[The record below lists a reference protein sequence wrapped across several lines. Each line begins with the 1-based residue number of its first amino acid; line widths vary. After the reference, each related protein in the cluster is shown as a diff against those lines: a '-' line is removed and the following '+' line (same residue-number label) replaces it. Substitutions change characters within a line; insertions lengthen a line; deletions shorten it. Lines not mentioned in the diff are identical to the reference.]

1 MGDPKKDPGKSSAV
15 NDMKRTQ
22 AQKSQ
27 SETDRTIE
35 VKEMT
40 LPIRMVVDGRE
51 FSPIVE
57 KAMNIKLNP
66 VTPR

>member
-1 MGDPKKDPGKSSAV
+1 
-15 NDMKRTQ
+15 MKRTQ